1 MSAAINRLA
10 LALALALW
18 CAPLSYWFAR
28 WRANK

>member
-1 MSAAINRLA
+1 MSAAINR